1 MARPAGQPV
10 ARDRPCSAGAAGALH
25 EGETFDALRRPSG
38 LAGHHGAPAGAPAA
52 ATHPRAQ
59 LPLALLAPPPGL
71 AQPPTAGASGSVATP
86 APSDSGGA
94 CERCGQ
100 QEMLHR
106 CGHWRCVTPT
116 CRPAWFQDMEA
127 KSWLVPRSLERM
139 LDAHLFETLDRCEDC
154 RPEGRCLRAD
164 AGAPRYCNFVFKRG
178 TCKFGSKCPDCH
190 LHGRRVTHHD
200 CSAYPRPQAHCTRD
214 RAPDPGRGPAL
225 VGGAVEC
232 AQLPCTPPPE
242 DLEA

>member
-59 LPLALLAPPPGL
+59 LP
-71 AQPPTAGASGSVATP
+71 
-86 APSDSGGA
+86 GGA

-190 LHGRRVTHHD
+190 LHGRGVTHLGRPGAGD
-200 CSAYPRPQAHCTRD
+200 SAAQQGAAAGRPGGGGPSATTCPCSLHAPPNPPLPLRLVGLHSPPEVHPQPRPATKG
-214 RAPDPGRGPAL
+214 APP
-225 VGGAVEC
+225 
-232 AQLPCTPPPE
+232 LPEE
-242 DLEA
+242 DSWSV